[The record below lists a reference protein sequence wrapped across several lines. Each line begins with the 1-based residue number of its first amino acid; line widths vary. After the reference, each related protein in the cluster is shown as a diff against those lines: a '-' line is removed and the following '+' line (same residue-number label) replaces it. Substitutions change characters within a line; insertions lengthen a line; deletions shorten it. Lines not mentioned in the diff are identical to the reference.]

1 MSFISP
7 LDNFTS
13 SQLGEKG
20 TIEYTWSNNIQ
31 EQILQLNF
39 QLTRTNDADT
49 IKNLSVKTDKIL
61 TEIIS
66 LYKTNIISRDEYLDY
81 MSIMFRTI
89 GYTRDI
95 VSGKGEYILSFMLLD
110 VFNNHFPQLTYFAF
124 KLFVIPP
131 DEHPYFHPYGSWKD
145 IKYLFNYLNNISNN
159 TSSSLINFSIQLVL
173 HQLTQDLKSSKP
185 SLLCKWIP
193 REKTKFGS
201 LFTLI
206 ACSYFNEYISS
217 STDYSS
223 KQRAILKAKMEFR
236 KIISN
241 LNKKLDTVQ
250 IKQCSSQWN
259 NIDLYKI
266 TSITFFKQKRAFLN
280 IDCNGQNRYHNDDR
294 ILFSNKVKDFS
305 TKALNGEIIING
317 KRIGLNHFTNEAIRL
332 LDKQISYEA
341 DILNAQWI
349 DNSNQNNTL
358 VNFIPILDLSNIH
371 KDSFN
376 AAIALGIRIAEKSF
390 KRILTFSANPSWIN
404 LEQSNNFIEMVEQVI
419 KQTEY
424 GLNTNFPAALK
435 LIIDTIITQKLNHEQ
450 VENMVLTIISDMQM
464 DSIDIKYNSLID
476 YIEKQ
481 FIEAGQK
488 LWNKPFK
495 PPHILFWNMRSTNG
509 FPALSI
515 NNNCSMISSFNP
527 FILNH
532 FCKNLN
538 GNKNC
543 TPWQLFKKYLGNS
556 RYSILDQY
564 LRQII

>member
-20 TIEYTWSNNIQ
+20 AIEYAWSNNIQ

-39 QLTRTNDADT
+39 QLTRTNDTNT
-49 IKNLSVKTDKIL
+49 ITNLSLKTDKIL

-66 LYKTNIISRDEYLDY
+66 LYKTNIISRDEYIDY
-81 MSIMFRTI
+81 LSIMYRII

-95 VSGKGEYILSFMLLD
+95 VSGKGEYMLSFILLQ
-110 VFNNHFPQLTYFAF
+110 VWYNHFPQLAYFAF
-124 KLFVIPP
+124 KQFVMPP
-131 DEHPYFHPYGSWKD
+131 DDQPYFHPYGSCKD
-145 IKYLFNYLNNISNN
+145 IKYLFHYLND
-159 TSSSLINFSIQLVL
+159 SSINDYSSFKNYIIQLVL
-173 HQLTQDLKSSKP
+173 EQLKNDLNSSNP

-193 REKTKFGS
+193 REKSKFGS
-201 LFTLI
+201 LFTLL
-206 ACSYFNEYISS
+206 ACSYFNDYIFSAN
-217 STDYSS
+217 DYSS
-223 KQRAILKAKMEFR
+223 KQLAILKAKMDFR
-236 KIISN
+236 KLISN

-305 TKALNGEIIING
+305 TKALDGEIIING

-532 FCKNLN
+532 FCKT
-538 GNKNC
+538 KEAYKTT
-543 TPWQLFKKYLGNS
+543 TPWQLLKKELNNP

-564 LRQII
+564 IRQII

>member
-13 SQLGEKG
+13 SQFGEKG
-20 TIEYTWSNNIQ
+20 NIEYTWSNNIQ

-39 QLTRTNDADT
+39 QLTRTNDTNT

-81 MSIMFRTI
+81 MSIMYRII

-95 VSGKGEYILSFMLLD
+95 ISGKGEYILAFMLLD
-110 VFNNHFPQLTYFAF
+110 VWHNHFPQLAYFAL
-124 KLFVIPP
+124 KQFVIPP
-131 DEHPYFHPYGSWKD
+131 DDQPYFHPYGSWKD
-145 IKYLFNYLNNISNN
+145 IKYLFQYLHNSSS
-159 TSSSLINFSIQLVL
+159 SSSLNDYSIQLVL
-173 HQLTQDLKSSKP
+173 HQLTHDLNSSKP

-206 ACSYFNEYISS
+206 ACSYFNEYITS

-250 IKQCSSQWN
+250 IKQCSSSWN
-259 NIDLYKI
+259 NIDIYKI
-266 TSITFFKQKRAFLN
+266 TSITFLKQKRAFLN
-280 IDCNGQNRYHNDDR
+280 FDCNGKNRSDNNDR
-294 ILFSNKVKDFS
+294 VTFSNRIKEFS
-305 TKALNGEIIING
+305 ENALDGETIING
-317 KRIGLNHFTNEAIRL
+317 KRIGLNHFTNEAIKL
-332 LDKQISYEA
+332 FFKKNSYEA
-341 DILNAQWI
+341 YILNAQWL
-349 DNSNQNNTL
+349 DNSNQNNML
-358 VNFIPILDLSNIH
+358 DNFIPILDLSNIHH

-404 LEQSNNFIEMVEQVI
+404 IEKSNNFIEIVEKVI
-419 KQTEY
+419 TQSDY
-424 GLNTNFPAALK
+424 GLNANFSAALNL
-435 LIIDTIITQKLNHEQ
+435 LIDSIVSQKLNHFE
-450 VENMVLTIISDMQM
+450 VENMVLAIISDMQL
-464 DSIDIKYNSLID
+464 DSIDTKSILID

-481 FIEAGQK
+481 FTEAGQK

-495 PPHILFWNMRSTNG
+495 PPHIIFWNMRSTNG

-515 NNNCSMISSFNP
+515 NNNCSMISGFNP
-527 FILNH
+527 YLLNH
-532 FCKNLN
+532 FCNNKN

-543 TPWQLFKKYLGNS
+543 TPWQMFKKALDNP

-564 LRQII
+564 FRQII